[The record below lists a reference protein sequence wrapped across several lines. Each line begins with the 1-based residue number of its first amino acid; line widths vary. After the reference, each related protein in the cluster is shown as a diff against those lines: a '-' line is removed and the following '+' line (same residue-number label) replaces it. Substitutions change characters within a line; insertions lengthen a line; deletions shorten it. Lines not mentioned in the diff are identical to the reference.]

1 MILTDSRHLAKEIQ
15 DRSDRDAI
23 VGIDGWTGV
32 GKTSLA
38 KVLANATGG
47 STFDLDTALDK
58 DRNCY
63 VAALRI
69 DEIRRGLAA
78 GGLLFVSGICLR
90 QVLALVEVR
99 ADAHVYVKRMA
110 TWGWAD
116 EDDLLAKIPE
126 FAGSSGESLRQEMR
140 RYHLKWKPHL
150 RSTYEFHRQC

>member
-1 MILTDSRHLAKEIQ
+1 MILTDPQHLAAEIQ
-15 DRSDRDAI
+15 DCYNREAVI
-23 VGIDGWTGV
+23 GVDGWTGV

-38 KVLANATGG
+38 KVLANATSGR
-47 STFDLDTALDK
+47 TFDLDAALNK

-69 DEIRRGLAA
+69 DEVRRALAT

-90 QVLALVEVR
+90 QVLALVEVEP
-99 ADAHVYVKRMA
+99 DAHVYVKRMA
-110 TWGWAD
+110 VWGWAD

-126 FAGSSGESLRQEMR
+126 FAGSSGEGLRQEMR

-150 RSTYEFHRQC
+150 RATYEFHRQG